1 MKMQKKINGLYVTA
15 KGKPEN
21 QSIVFVHGFPYDH
34 TMWNFQIEEL
44 SKKYYCVSYDV
55 RGLGKSYV
63 GDGQYTMEAFVWD
76 LFSVIEGM
84 KLEKPVLCGLSMGG
98 YISLRA
104 VEVDQNRFKALI
116 LCDTRSQADD
126 NEGKLKRALAINQI
140 NTEGLAAFAE
150 PFVTNCFWNQTVK
163 KKAGLFNEVLRN
175 SLKHNPVGVKGGLIA
190 MLSRTDTTKALKKFK
205 LPTLVLV
212 GKHDALTPPEVMQ
225 KMAKKIK
232 KSDFFVVPKAGH
244 MAPLENP
251 DFVNTK
257 IIKFLEKLEG

>member
-1 MKMQKKINGLYVTA
+1 MQKTINGLYVTA
-15 KGKPEN
+15 KGNPDN
-21 QSIVFVHGFPYDH
+21 QSIIFVHGFPYDH
-34 TMWNFQIEEL
+34 NMWNFQTDKL
-44 SKKYYCVSYDV
+44 SKNYYCVTYDV

-76 LFSVIEGM
+76 LFSVIDGM
-84 KLEKPVLCGLSMGG
+84 KLNKPVLCGLSMGG

-104 VEVDQNRFKALI
+104 VEKDQNRFKALI

-126 NEGKLKRALAINQI
+126 NEGKLKRAMAINQI
-140 NTEGLAAFAE
+140 NTEGLAAFVE
-150 PFVTNCFWNQTVK
+150 PFVSNCFWKQTIK
-163 KKAGLFNEVLRN
+163 KKPDFFKGILE
-175 SLKHNPVGVKGGLIA
+175 STKKHNPVGVKGGLIA

-212 GKHDALTPPEVMQ
+212 GKYDALTPPEVME

-232 KSDFFVVPKAGH
+232 KSDFYIVPKAGH

-251 DFVNTK
+251 EYVNAK
-257 IIKFLEKLEG
+257 ILKFLAKLD